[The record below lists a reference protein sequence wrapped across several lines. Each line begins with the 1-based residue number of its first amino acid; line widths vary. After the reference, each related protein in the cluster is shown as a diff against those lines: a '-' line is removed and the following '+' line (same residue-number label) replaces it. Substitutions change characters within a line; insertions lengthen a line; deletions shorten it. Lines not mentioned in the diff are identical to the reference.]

1 MGLKYCCYN
10 QQSGCYIEFQRGDFN
25 FHNCFWLSDSLFLS
39 DDIANRCHLATLFAQ
54 VLPSYNCYGP
64 TKVLRSEWDAIK
76 SRGKAS
82 SAIVQEIIDEIDMWA
97 QQCFMSETCF
107 TILGI

>member
-10 QQSGCYIEFQRGDFN
+10 QQSGCYIEFQKGDFA

-39 DDIANRCHLATLFAQ
+39 DDIANSCNLTTLFSQ
-54 VLPSYNCYGP
+54 GLTSFNYYGP
-64 TKVLRSEWDAIK
+64 TKVSRSEWNTIK
-76 SRGKAS
+76 NLGKTS
-82 SAIVQEIIDEIDMWA
+82 SAIVQEIIGEIDMWA
-97 QQCFMSETCF
+97 QQCFISETCF